1 MVLLARKR
9 PAEYQPLAGDKIC
22 NPFRKLDDLVQEE
35 HKNEEHG
42 LYMTF
47 YKEPQ
52 GYCKTALS
60 DLQGSWQLLRNTV
73 LEKHPFPDS
82 DRLLFHI
89 EEGMSWE
96 SVRNLNSMHNTLLL
110 IRNIAINAN
119 APEDVLEYIEMVS
132 EDLDGVLAAISE
144 GEKI

>member
-1 MVLLARKR
+1 M
-9 PAEYQPLAGDKIC
+9 
-22 NPFRKLDDLVQEE
+22 PF
-35 HKNEEHG
+35 H
-42 LYMTF
+42 
-47 YKEPQ
+47 KEPQ

-60 DLQGSWQLLRNTV
+60 DLQGAWQLLRNTV

-110 IRNIAINAN
+110 IRNIAINAT
-119 APEDVLEYIEMVS
+119 APDDVSEHIEMVI
-132 EDLDGVLAAISE
+132 EDLDAVFAAIAE

>member
-1 MVLLARKR
+1 M
-9 PAEYQPLAGDKIC
+9 
-22 NPFRKLDDLVQEE
+22 PFHE
-35 HKNEEHG
+35 
-42 LYMTF
+42 
-47 YKEPQ
+47 EPQ
-52 GYCKTALS
+52 GYYKTALS

-96 SVRNLNSMHNTLLL
+96 SVRNLDSMHKTLLL
-110 IRNIAINAN
+110 IRNIAINAK
-119 APEDVLEYIEMVS
+119 APEDVLEDIELVS
-132 EDLDGVLAAISE
+132 EDLDEVLAAISE